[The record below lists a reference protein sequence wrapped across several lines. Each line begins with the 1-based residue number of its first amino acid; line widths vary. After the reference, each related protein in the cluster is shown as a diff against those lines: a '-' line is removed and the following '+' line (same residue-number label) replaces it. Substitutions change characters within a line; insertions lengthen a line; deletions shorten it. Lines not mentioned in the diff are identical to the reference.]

1 MRESHRPGADGSA
14 SERAVSDIIG
24 FVLVFSL
31 VTLIVGAVY
40 ISGMGGLEGA
50 RSSER
55 LTNAERAFDVLSE
68 NMDDVV
74 DTGARSRSTEIK
86 LSNAQLGF
94 GDPVEF
100 EVNMTSDPGTN
111 YTATVRPIVFSIGD
125 TDVVYV
131 NGAVIRS
138 DPGGSVMLHEP
149 TMVSGDRT
157 LIPIVVTR
165 GRSSGIGGSGRVL
178 IRSVEATND
187 VVRFDDP
194 SGSTYDV
201 EISVTTPRTRA
212 WERYLETRFGTT
224 CSVSGQTV
232 TCGSF
237 SAERVDLQVVK
248 IDVRIS

>member
-1 MRESHRPGADGSA
+1 M
-14 SERAVSDIIG
+14 SDVIG

-100 EVNMTSDPGTN
+100 TVNMTNDPGAN
-111 YTATVRPIVFSIGD
+111 YTASVRPIVFSIGD
-125 TDVVYV
+125 TDIVYA

-157 LIPIVVTR
+157 LLPLIVTR

-178 IRSVEATND
+178 VRSVEATND
-187 VVRFDDP
+187 VVRFDN
-194 SGSTYDV
+194 GTYDV
-201 EISVTTPRTRA
+201 EISVNTSRTRA
-212 WERYLETRFGTT
+212 WERYLENVFDTT
-224 CSVSGQTV
+224 CTVSGQTV
-232 TCGSF
+232 TCGTF
-237 SAERVDLQVVK
+237 SAERVDLQIVK
-248 IDVRIS
+248 VDVRIS

>member
-1 MRESHRPGADGSA
+1 MRDRRRATETASA
-14 SERAVSDIIG
+14 SERAVSDVIG

-31 VTLIVGAVY
+31 VTLIVGTVY
-40 ISGMGGLEGA
+40 ISGLGGLEDA
-50 RSSER
+50 RASER

-94 GDPVEF
+94 GEPVKF
-100 EVNMTSDPGTN
+100 TVNMTSDPGTN
-111 YTATVRPIVFSIGD
+111 YTASVRPIVFSIGD
-125 TDVVYV
+125 TDVVYA

-149 TMVSGDRT
+149 TMVSGERT
-157 LIPIVVTR
+157 LLPTIVTR

-178 IRSVEATND
+178 VRSVEATND

-194 SGSTYDV
+194 AGDSYDV

-212 WERYLETRFGTT
+212 WERYLESQFDTT
-224 CSVSGQTV
+224 CTVSGQTV
-232 TCGSF
+232 TCGTF